1 MRQLESKSHS
11 NNSLNSSSHEVEL
24 KIKFYVSNE
33 AWNWSWTNLR
43 FASFV
48 SNYYWMELLQ
58 FYVLAV
64 WIERIGKEEA
74 MNRRVKGRE
83 TEFYC

>member
-1 MRQLESKSHS
+1 MRQLEST
-11 NNSLNSSSHEVEL
+11 SLNSSSHEVEL

-58 FYVLAV
+58 FYVLGA
-64 WIERIGKEEA
+64 WIARKMEKT
-74 MNRRVKGRE
+74 MNRRVKGRD

>member
-58 FYVLAV
+58 FYVLEV
-64 WIERIGKEEA
+64 WIERNREEEA
-74 MNRRVKGRE
+74 MNRRVKGRD